1 MLSFPLDYL
10 SLQTDK
16 SLRFVT
22 PEALSMLR
30 KAETKQV
37 TIQTGAVADIQ
48 IWGRVQERGK

>member
-1 MLSFPLDYL
+1 LDYL

-16 SLRFVT
+16 RLRFVT
-22 PEALSMLR
+22 PEAHSMLR

-48 IWGRVQERGK
+48 IWARVQERGK